1 MHPIAFRKA
10 MIEAY
15 LAGAASIVESRSQ
28 EHPSKLEARDW
39 FDNQY
44 GLTVIDEKCDCC
56 EEDDDGD
63 T

>member
-15 LAGAASIVESRSQ
+15 LAGAEAMASGDIDV
-28 EHPSKLEARDW
+28 PSKKDARDW

-44 GLTVIDEKCDCC
+44 GLQESEECDCC
-56 EEDDDGD
+56 EEKDDE
-63 T
+63 